1 MEGNGVQRQ
10 IDIPY
15 RVGRTVDAVVYA
27 KALECFRAKVQ
38 RGQKIIGFT
47 SSASTGV
54 SRHSYSETL

>member
-54 SRHSYSETL
+54 SRHS